1 MATPSSESGTNSG
14 GATFRTASTPVASI
28 RATRGG
34 RTKMTALLFA
44 LALQHGAQ
52 GHTMDANGKQAG
64 HATPAAKSVSA
75 GRLVGK
81 MATAFVTKDSEGKT
95 VTLASLKSRPTVL
108 VFIEK
113 GCPCCKGGKPYLDR
127 VQNRYRDVANVV
139 GVVYGSVA
147 DAAEW
152 KKGNR
157 PQFPVL
163 ADPKGKIA
171 KAYDADAGLAT
182 RLVGKDGK
190 IVLSY
195 PGYSAP
201 MLKELTAKL
210 AVLAGI
216 ADRKMD
222 TRPAPK
228 EMTSGCSLGMGGM

>member
-1 MATPSSESGTNSG
+1 MWRKESTR
-14 GATFRTASTPVASI
+14 AASTLVTPE
-28 RATRGG
+28 GP
-34 RTKMTALLFA
+34 TKMTALIVA
-44 LALQHGAQ
+44 LALQHGAH
-52 GHTMDANGKQAG
+52 GHTVDANGKSAG

-75 GRLVGK
+75 GKLVGK
-81 MATAFVTKDSEGKT
+81 AAPSFVTKDAEGKT
-95 VTLASLKSRPTVL
+95 VSLASLKTRPTVL

-127 VQNRYRDVANVV
+127 VQNRYHDVANVV
-139 GVVYGSVA
+139 GVVYGNVA

-171 KAYDADAGLAT
+171 KAYNADAGLAT
-182 RLVGKDGK
+182 RLVGKDGR

-210 AVLAGI
+210 AALAGI

-228 EMTSGCSLGMGGM
+228 DMTSGCSLGMGENMKGGM